1 MTQPPVTALP
11 QFAVFFSVGAGF
23 AIEMVQAPMLSMRRT

>member
-1 MTQPPVTALP
+1 MTQPPVTAMP
-11 QFAVFFSVGAGF
+11 QFAVVGAGF